1 MNIRQPHIAIGI
13 CTGCLIAASA
23 MGAPARA
30 AADPDAHALHHLEH
44 AAGSV
49 RRSLANYPIP
59 DVVLV
64 RDDGR
69 KVRLRDELDDGRPV
83 FLNFVF
89 TTCTTICPMSSAL
102 FEQFQS
108 ALGGDS
114 TRVHLVSVSLDPEQD
129 IPARLAAYA
138 RKFHA
143 GPQWQHYTGTVEAS
157 IAVQR
162 AFDAYRG
169 DKMNHQPLTLVRM
182 APGLP
187 WARLEGLAAPAD
199 LLKEYRQFVASR

>member
-1 MNIRQPHIAIGI
+1 VSSP
-13 CTGCLIAASA
+13 T
-23 MGAPARA
+23 RA
-30 AADPDAHALHHLEH
+30 AADPDPHAFHHPEH
-44 AAGSV
+44 AASGV
-49 RRSLANYPIP
+49 QRSLANYPIP

-69 KVRLRDELDDGRPV
+69 KVRLIDELDDGRPV

-108 ALGGDS
+108 ALGADS
-114 TRVHLVSVSLDPEQD
+114 ARVHLVSVSLDPEQD
-129 IPARLAAYA
+129 TPAHLVAYA
-138 RKFHA
+138 HKFHA
-143 GPQWQHYTGTVEAS
+143 GREWQHYTGTVEAS

-169 DKMNHQPLTLVRM
+169 DKMNHRPLTLVRM
-182 APGLP
+182 APGQP
-187 WARLEGLAAPAD
+187 WTRLEGLAAPAD